1 MMLETQLLPLTTSKQ
16 QIYSDYSGRDD
27 DDLADDEDLD
37 HEELYDDDE
46 DELYEEE

>member
-1 MMLETQLLPLTTSKQ
+1 MMLEAQLLPLTTSKQ

-37 HEELYDDDE
+37 HEELYDDE